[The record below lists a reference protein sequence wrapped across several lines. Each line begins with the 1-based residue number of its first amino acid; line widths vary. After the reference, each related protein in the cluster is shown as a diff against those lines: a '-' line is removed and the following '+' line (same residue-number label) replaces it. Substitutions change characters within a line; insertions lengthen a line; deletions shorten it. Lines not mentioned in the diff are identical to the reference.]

1 MKEYFGIMKK
11 SFDNRDSI
19 DFGKDKIGRLFWNVF
34 IPTLLGML
42 ADVAFMLTDGI
53 FVGHGVGPEGL
64 ACVNLIAPT
73 MMLIT
78 GIGMMFGMGASV
90 VAAIHLAKEE
100 FGQARRKVTQ
110 AFGAAILLSLIA
122 VALLYGF
129 PTATM
134 RLLGVSEQ
142 LLPLA
147 GEYFFWFVPTCFFIM
162 IQIVGSFIIRLDGSP
177 KYSMMATVVPSV
189 LNIIL
194 DYIFIFPC
202 GWGLKGAALATDIG
216 TCAGALMVFYY
227 MFCKAR
233 SLKFCRPSTAFHRGS
248 ANELLEIMKVGFAG
262 LVMEFSASMLI
273 LCGNRSFGA
282 YLGDVGVAAFSVVCY
297 IFPIIAN
304 VFYAAATSAQPIVSF
319 NHGAENQ
326 DRCRATLR
334 YSIGVSVGFALVAL
348 IVFTFFSPTIISVF
362 LDGGNETCGLASKG
376 LPLFSVG
383 LIFMGFNTPVVG
395 YFQSIERSGTSTLLT
410 ILRGFVLVVLSF
422 ALLPRFLGT
431 AGLWLAIPVAEFISA
446 VVMLL
451 LLRRLREDEIS

>member
-1 MKEYFGIMKK
+1 M
-11 SFDNRDSI
+11 DNNKTLDYGSERI
-19 DFGKDKIGRLFWNVF
+19 PRLFRQIF

-53 FVGHGVGPEGL
+53 FVGHVVGPEGL

-78 GIGMMFGMGASV
+78 GIGMMFGMGGSV

-100 FGQARRKVTQ
+100 VGEARRKATQ
-110 AFGAAILLSLIA
+110 AFGAAIILSLLA
-122 VALLYGF
+122 VALLYSR
-129 PTATM
+129 PTGIM
-134 RLLGVSEQ
+134 RMLGVSEQ

-147 GEYFFWFVPTCFFIM
+147 GKYFFWFVPTCFFIM

-202 GWGLKGAALATDIG
+202 GMGLKGAALATDIG

-227 MFCKAR
+227 MFRKAN
-233 SLKFCRPSTAFHRGS
+233 SLKFCRPSTAFRRGS

-282 YLGDVGVAAFSVVCY
+282 YLGDTGVAAFSVVCY

-319 NHGAENQ
+319 NHGAGNPARSRAAL
-326 DRCRATLR
+326 RC
-334 YSIGVSVGFALVAL
+334 SVVVSVAFAAAAL
-348 IVFTFFSPTIISVF
+348 LCFSFFSPAIISIF
-362 LDGGNETCGLASKG
+362 LDGGSETWTLASKG
-376 LPLFSVG
+376 LPLFAVG
-383 LIFMGFNTPVVG
+383 LVFMGFNTPVIG
-395 YFQSIERSGTSTLLT
+395 YFQSIERSGTSILLT
-410 ILRGFVLVVLSF
+410 LMRGFVLVALAF
-422 ALLPRFLGT
+422 ALLPRLLGA
-431 AGLWLAIPVAEFISA
+431 AGLWLAVPTAEALSA
-446 VVMLL
+446 AVCGAMILHA
-451 LLRRLREDEIS
+451 RNSAA

>member
-1 MKEYFGIMKK
+1 MTNKETLDYGGERIP
-11 SFDNRDSI
+11 
-19 DFGKDKIGRLFWNVF
+19 RLFRMIF

-90 VAAIHLAKEE
+90 VAAIHLAKDEVDN
-100 FGQARRKVTQ
+100 ARRKVTQ
-110 AFGAAILLSLIA
+110 AFGAAIVLSLIA

-129 PTATM
+129 SEGIM

-147 GEYFFWFVPTCFFIM
+147 GKYFYWFVPTCFFIM

-177 KYSMMATVVPSV
+177 KYSMMATVLPSV

-194 DYIFIFPC
+194 DYTFIFPC
-202 GWGLKGAALATDIG
+202 GMGLKGAALATDIG

-227 MFCKAR
+227 MFRKAN
-233 SLKFCRPSTAFHRGS
+233 SLKFCRPSKAFRGCGR
-248 ANELLEIMKVGFAG
+248 ELPEIMKVGFAG

-304 VFYAAATSAQPIVSF
+304 IFYAAATSAQPIVSF
-319 NHGAENQ
+319 NHGAGNPE
-326 DRCRATLR
+326 RSMATLR
-334 YSIGVSVGFALVAL
+334 LSIGVSVGFAVVAAV
-348 IVFTFFSPTIISVF
+348 VFTFFSPAIISVF
-362 LDGGNETCGLASKG
+362 LSGGSETWQLASDG
-376 LPLFSVG
+376 LPLFAIG
-383 LIFMGFNTPVVG
+383 LIFMGFNTPVIG
-395 YFQSIERSGTSTLLT
+395 YFQSIERSGTSILLT
-410 ILRGFVLVVLSF
+410 LLRGFVLVALAF
-422 ALLPRFLGT
+422 ALLPRFIG
-431 AGLWLAIPVAEFISA
+431 APGLWLAVPAAELISA
-446 VVMLL
+446 VVSLL
-451 LLRRLREDEIS
+451 LLRKFY

>member
-1 MKEYFGIMKK
+1 MSAVNKETLDYGGERIP
-11 SFDNRDSI
+11 
-19 DFGKDKIGRLFWNVF
+19 RLFRKIF

-90 VAAIHLAKEE
+90 VAAIHLAKDEV
-100 FGQARRKVTQ
+100 GQARRKVTQ
-110 AFGAAILLSLIA
+110 AFGAAIVLSLLA
-122 VALLYGF
+122 VALLYSF
-129 PTATM
+129 PKGIM

-142 LLPLA
+142 LLPIA
-147 GEYFFWFVPTCFFIM
+147 GEYFYVFVPTCFFIM

-233 SLKFCRPSTAFHRGS
+233 SLKFCRPSKAFHGC
-248 ANELLEIMKVGFAG
+248 AKELLEIMKVGFAG
-262 LVMEFSASMLI
+262 LVMEFSASMMI

-282 YLGDVGVAAFSVVCY
+282 FLGDEGVAAYSVVCY
-297 IFPIIAN
+297 IFPIVAN
-304 VFYAAATSAQPIVSF
+304 IFYAAASSAQPIVSF
-319 NHGAENQ
+319 NHGAGNPARSRAAL
-326 DRCRATLR
+326 RC
-334 YSIGVSVGFALVAL
+334 SVVVSVVFAVVA
-348 IVFTFFSPTIISVF
+348 VVCFTFFSPAIISVF
-362 LDGGNETCGLASKG
+362 LDGGSETWNLASKG
-376 LPLFSVG
+376 LPIFAVG
-383 LIFMGFNTPVVG
+383 LIFMGFNTPVIG
-395 YFQSIERSGTSTLLT
+395 YFQSIERSGTSILLT
-410 ILRGFVLVVLSF
+410 LLRGFALVALSF
-422 ALLPRFLGT
+422 ALLPRHLGT
-431 AGLWLAIPVAEFISA
+431 VGLWLAIPAAEVLSA
-446 VVMLL
+446 AVCAALL
-451 LLRRLREDEIS
+451 SYRRE

>member
-1 MKEYFGIMKK
+1 MTNKEALDYGGERIP
-11 SFDNRDSI
+11 
-19 DFGKDKIGRLFWNVF
+19 RLFRVIF

-42 ADVAFMLTDGI
+42 SDVAFMLTDGI

-100 FGQARRKVTQ
+100 VGEARRKVTQ
-110 AFGAAILLSLIA
+110 AFGAAILLSLLA
-122 VALLYGF
+122 VALLYSF
-129 PTATM
+129 PKGIM
-134 RLLGVSEQ
+134 RLLGVSKE
-142 LLPLA
+142 LLTMA
-147 GEYFFWFVPTCFFIM
+147 SEYFFVFVPTCFFIM

-194 DYIFIFPC
+194 DYVFIFPC
-202 GWGLKGAALATDIG
+202 GWGLMGAALATDIG

-227 MFCKAR
+227 MFRKAR
-233 SLKFCRPSTAFHRGS
+233 SLKFCRPSTAFRGS
-248 ANELLEIMKVGFAG
+248 AKELLEIMKVGFAG

-304 VFYAAATSAQPIVSF
+304 IFYAAASSAQPIVSF
-319 NHGAENQ
+319 NHGAGNPARSRAAL
-326 DRCRATLR
+326 RC
-334 YSIGVSVGFALVAL
+334 SVVVSVAFAAVAAL
-348 IVFTFFSPTIISVF
+348 CFAFFAPTIISVF
-362 LDGGNETCGLASKG
+362 LAGGSETWALASMG
-376 LPLFSVG
+376 LPLFAIG
-383 LIFMGFNTPVVG
+383 LVFMGFNTPVIG
-395 YFQSIERSGTSTLLT
+395 YFQSIERSGTSILLT
-410 ILRGFVLVVLSF
+410 LLRGFVLVVLAF
-422 ALLPRFLGT
+422 ALLPRLLGT
-431 AGLWLAIPVAEFISA
+431 AGLWLAVPAAEVVSA
-446 VVMLL
+446 LICAALVLHS
-451 LLRRLREDEIS
+451 RRALA